1 MHGYICKNGVL
12 CGYIKK
18 YGIRSRD
25 NSVYVCDEVHIN
37 SLVYFGFHEG
47 EHGKPVGPIY
57 KLLFGDSV
65 IISENGSFSGKNIA
79 YIYKNADFALKGKF
93 DENANLIEGQKVRI
107 EKEECNELG
116 LKTLFY
122 SAPIEP
128 SVFYHYNPPNITSF
142 GDQPHV
148 PDEVAVEYYEV
159 KDSPNLIVCQITV
172 SNYQWWTKPN
182 IPNSNT
188 EASVQ

>member
-1 MHGYICKNGVL
+1 MEQTMGVQSKSIEVQGYICKNGVL

-18 YGIRSRD
+18 YGTRSRD
-25 NSVYVCDEVHIN
+25 NSVYVCNEVHIN

-47 EHGKPVGPIY
+47 EYGKPIGPIY
-57 KLLFGDSV
+57 KLLFGGSV
-65 IISENGSFSGKNIA
+65 IVSENGSFSGNNIA

-107 EKEECNELG
+107 EKEECNEFG
-116 LKTLFY
+116 LKKLFY
-122 SAPIEP
+122 SEPVEP
-128 SVFYHYNPPNITSF
+128 SVFYHYNPPNNMSF

-159 KDSPNLIVCQITV
+159 MDSPNLIVRKI
-172 SNYQWWTKPN
+172 SILYLH
-182 IPNSNT
+182 
-188 EASVQ
+188 